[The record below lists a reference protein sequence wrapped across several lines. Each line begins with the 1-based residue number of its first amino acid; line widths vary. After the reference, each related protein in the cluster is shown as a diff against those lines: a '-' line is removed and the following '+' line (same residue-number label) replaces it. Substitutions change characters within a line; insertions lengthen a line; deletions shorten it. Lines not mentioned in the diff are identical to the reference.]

1 MKKAIFLLTLCAYL
15 PVCAQVVSFKVKCE
29 DKGNPDLQLMVK
41 AMENSSMSHRPMQ
54 QIENVYQ
61 GETEKA
67 SDGFYV
73 LYGQTSKSQ
82 LQLPLYLPLPEP
94 EYVLTLTMKGT
105 CPQIYLD
112 NNNKALSAF
121 NEVIYTQSKHLW
133 MEGKNIPK
141 EQLLPFLKSYRNK
154 ADSIASLYSC
164 ANAVKEY
171 LTLWASCQTYSDF
184 KSMPMSTGV
193 RKDEL
198 GFDLTDLTIT
208 AQQVCNHPM
217 ATYFY
222 QTVNMALQAL
232 PKGTL
237 MERMDYLHKE
247 FTNEAVRKNVSEALV
262 NNYLRRFNYVE
273 KFEEGLQELTA
284 VVDKYTLPQH
294 YLQDFKARRSTV
306 KGAVF
311 PEDLRLV
318 DASGNVVDFASL
330 KGHIVYIDIWASW
343 CVPCRKEIPHL
354 QKLEAEMA
362 GSNVKFLSISIDRK
376 SDDWKKALTQLDLH
390 GLQWHDE
397 DGKLANALN
406 INSIPF
412 FLIYDKEGR
421 LYHYNAPRPSSG
433 EKLKALLKGLE

>member
-1 MKKAIFLLTLCAYL
+1 
-15 PVCAQVVSFKVKCE
+15 
-29 DKGNPDLQLMVK
+29 
-41 AMENSSMSHRPMQ
+41 
-54 QIENVYQ
+54 
-61 GETEKA
+61 
-67 SDGFYV
+67 
-73 LYGQTSKSQ
+73 
-82 LQLPLYLPLPEP
+82 
-94 EYVLTLTMKGT
+94 
-105 CPQIYLD
+105 
-112 NNNKALSAF
+112 
-121 NEVIYTQSKHLW
+121 
-133 MEGKNIPK
+133 
-141 EQLLPFLKSYRNK
+141 
-154 ADSIASLYSC
+154 
-164 ANAVKEY
+164 
-171 LTLWASCQTYSDF
+171 
-184 KSMPMSTGV
+184 
-193 RKDEL
+193 
-198 GFDLTDLTIT
+198 
-208 AQQVCNHPM
+208 
-217 ATYFY
+217 
-222 QTVNMALQAL
+222 
-232 PKGTL
+232 